1 MIAATDHQLFSG
13 SRVFMEKEQ
22 EEALVRDCRKGDR
35 RSLDA
40 LVRSFERPVY
50 NATFRILGNPDDA
63 ADATQTTFL
72 KLFANLGHY
81 NPQFRLFSWI
91 YRIAVNEALH
101 QIDRRKPLESL
112 EDAPDVDTSE
122 RSAVQ
127 DELHKEIQAVLMEL
141 SEDHRVVIVLRY
153 FGDLS
158 YGEVGEILELPDKT
172 VKSRLYSARQ
182 QLKSR
187 LEARGIFPR

>member
-1 MIAATDHQLFSG
+1 
-13 SRVFMEKEQ
+13 MEKEQ

-35 RSLDA
+35 SALDA
-40 LVRSFERPVY
+40 LVRRFERPVY
-50 NATFRILGNPDDA
+50 NAAFRILGNPDDA

-72 KLFANLGHY
+72 KLFTNLGLY
-81 NPQFRLFSWI
+81 NPRFRLFSWI

-101 QIDRRKPLESL
+101 QIDRRKPLASL
-112 EDAPDVDTSE
+112 EDAPGIDTSE
-122 RSAVQ
+122 RFAVQ
-127 DELHKEIQAVLMEL
+127 DELHREIQAVLMEL
-141 SEDHRVVIVLRY
+141 SEDHRIVIVLRY

-158 YGEVGEILELPDKT
+158 YGEMGEVLGLPDKT

-187 LEARGIFPR
+187 LEARGSFSR